1 MPAPNPLGPKKHVA
15 KPAHK
20 GAAIKKHSNSA
31 QIHLWSGIG
40 VAVVILCC
48 LIATA
53 FYLRFR
59 VKQKGKKAS
68 AYSHAMVDD
77 SNSDDEF
84 DELLPE
90 PHANPRSDS
99 KKWSKVESK

>member
-1 MPAPNPLGPKKHVA
+1 MIV
-15 KPAHK
+15 
-20 GAAIKKHSNSA
+20 
-31 QIHLWSGIG
+31 
-40 VAVVILCC
+40 LCC
-48 LIATA
+48 LVAAA

-68 AYSHAMVDD
+68 AYSHAMVGND
-77 SNSDDEF
+77 SDSDDDEF

-90 PHANPRSDS
+90 PHANPHSDA